1 MNGLWI
7 GKTGD
12 GNAWYHIFPF
22 AESKKT
28 KKLHIV
34 RYKYPQRKINNSNV
48 EFHIFKSNGKFSE
61 AFKLLITGFRVIK
74 RNKIDY
80 IVTFNLVPWGILA
93 WFIAKLT
100 RKPLIIG
107 LIGSDFNKHINNK
120 KNNLLKRILFS
131 AEVVTVT
138 GNRMMRY
145 FSDTNK
151 DKNVFIFPHCLPDE
165 WFDSKVNSN
174 VDKCDLISISELKK
188 NKRTI
193 DIIRA
198 VHHLKKQGIDL
209 KLKILG
215 VGPEKIIL
223 MKEISKLGLNSNVKL
238 LGYQKDVLSH
248 LNRAKFFIQAS
259 IKEGLSLS
267 LIEAL
272 GAGVI
277 PIVTEAGSEKDIIT
291 DKKDCLFFEKRN
303 YRDLSKN
310 IKYAMDSDNYK
321 YLKTNVL
328 KTRSKLSIQN
338 AIFQT
343 DEILAYIE
351 KQVRINESNL

>member
-7 GKTGD
+7 GKTGN

-22 AESKKT
+22 VKSKKT
-28 KKLHIV
+28 KKLHVV
-34 RYKYPQRKINNSNV
+34 RYKYPQRNIDEKNIN
-48 EFHIFKSNGKFSE
+48 FHIFKSNGRFSE
-61 AFKLLITGFRVIK
+61 AFNLLITGFKVIK
-74 RNKIDY
+74 KNKIDY
-80 IVTFNLVPWGILA
+80 IVTFNLVPWGILT

-138 GNRMMRY
+138 GNKMMRY
-145 FSDTNK
+145 FSDMKK

-165 WFDSKVNSN
+165 WFGSN
-174 VDKCDLISISELKK
+174 VDVSLDNCDLISISELKK

-193 DIIRA
+193 DIIKA
-198 VHHLKKQGIDL
+198 VHHLKEEGIDL

-215 VGPEKIIL
+215 VGPERKSL
-223 MKEISKLGLNSNVKL
+223 KKEISKLKLNSNVKL
-238 LGYQKDVLSH
+238 LGYQNDVLSH

-272 GAGVI
+272 GAGVV
-277 PIVTEAGSEKDIIT
+277 PIVTEAGSEKDIIK

-303 YRDLSKN
+303 YKDLSK
-310 IKYAMDSDNYK
+310 K
-321 YLKTNVL
+321 
-328 KTRSKLSIQN
+328 
-338 AIFQT
+338 
-343 DEILAYIE
+343 
-351 KQVRINESNL
+351 SNML